1 MTRPKQDRIPIL
13 ERTDARGR
21 LLYRRTGGG
30 NIARNYKVRQAVKEA
45 IKERDGFRCVLCGH
59 APEALY
65 ELEVDHIV
73 PYLEGGRTRRT
84 TSDRCAARVTFIAG
98 ERGDVT
104 CGSRWT
110 TNSTRT

>member
-1 MTRPKQDRIPIL
+1 MSGMTRPKQDRIPIL

-73 PYLEGGRTRRT
+73 PYIEGGPNTPDNLRSLCRPCHVHRR
-84 TSDRCAARVTFIAG
+84 RKG
-98 ERGDVT
+98 
-104 CGSRWT
+104 
-110 TNSTRT
+110 

>member
-30 NIARNYKVRQAVKEA
+30 NIARNYKVRQA
-45 IKERDGFRCVLCGH
+45 
-59 APEALY
+59 
-65 ELEVDHIV
+65 
-73 PYLEGGRTRRT
+73 
-84 TSDRCAARVTFIAG
+84 
-98 ERGDVT
+98 GDVT